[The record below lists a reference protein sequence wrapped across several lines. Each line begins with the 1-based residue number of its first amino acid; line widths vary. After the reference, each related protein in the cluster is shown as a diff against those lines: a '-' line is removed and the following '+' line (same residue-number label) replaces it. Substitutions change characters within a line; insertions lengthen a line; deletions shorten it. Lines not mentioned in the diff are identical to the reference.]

1 MKVALVHDWL
11 IHMRGGEKVL
21 DAVAELYPDATLYTL
36 FFDRKKISP
45 KLARLKIKASFLQ
58 FLPGIQ
64 SYYRWLLPILPWA
77 IRSMKIEDADLVI
90 SSSHCVAKGI
100 RVPRNAAHICY
111 CHTPMRYLWGF
122 RDIYFSRYFSPVRL
136 LMDAVFHCL
145 KAWDLKTNEHVDLF
159 VANSEYIKKRIKTVY
174 QRDAVVVH
182 PPLETGFFKQETVIP
197 APSPQAGSRPK
208 AGKAGISATQRGRIR
223 PSFRADRTGFPS
235 LKDPCMAKTFG
246 NDTVPNLG
254 YYLAVSHFVPYKR
267 LDLVIEAFNRL
278 ERELVIIGSGPLA
291 AQYQKLRKSGHI
303 HFCGGVSDE
312 ELRKAYAEA
321 RALVFPAEEDFG
333 IVPLEAQACGA
344 PVIAFR
350 KGGALE
356 TVKSGVFF
364 DEQTPEAI
372 REAVLRFEGQSF
384 DRKEVAE
391 KVQAFG
397 RGYFLR
403 NMKEIIKNYFN
414 RTVKS

>member
-21 DAVAELYPDATLYTL
+21 DALAELYPGAVLYTL
-36 FFDRKKISP
+36 FYDRKKISP
-45 KLARLKIKASFLQ
+45 KLARLTIKASFLQ
-58 FLPGIQ
+58 YFPGIKY
-64 SYYRWLLPILPWA
+64 YYRWLLPILPWA
-77 IRSMKIEDADLVI
+77 IRSLKIEDADLVI

-100 RVPRNAAHICY
+100 RVPENAYHVCY

-122 RDIYFSRYFSPVRL
+122 QDVYFNRYLAPVRL
-136 LMDAVFHCL
+136 LIDAVFHFL
-145 KAWDLKTNEHVDLF
+145 KKWDLKTNERVNLF
-159 VANSEYIKKRIKTVY
+159 VANSGYIKKRIKTVY
-174 QRDAVVVH
+174 LRDAVVVH
-182 PPLETGFFKQETVIP
+182 PPVETDFFKP
-197 APSPQAGSRPK
+197 A
-208 AGKAGISATQRGRIR
+208 
-223 PSFRADRTGFPS
+223 DDNPS
-235 LKDPCMAKTFG
+235 LRKGEAIFG
-246 NDTVPNLG
+246 NDTEANLD

-278 ERELVIIGSGPLA
+278 ERRLVVIGSGPLA
-291 AQYQKLRKSGHI
+291 SQYQKLRKNDQIS
-303 HFCGGVSDE
+303 FWGGVSDE
-312 ELRKAYAEA
+312 ELRRTYSEA
-321 RALVFPAEEDFG
+321 RALIFPTEEDFG

-384 DRKEVAE
+384 DRTEVSQ
-391 KVQAFG
+391 KVQGFG
-397 RGYFLR
+397 RKYFLL
-403 NMKEIIKNYFN
+403 NMKKVIETHY
-414 RTVKS
+414 VKKAENQ